1 MPGPT
6 RRSWRRWI
14 GSSPTER
21 MQIGPTKG
29 RLGYRPGGYAVGP
42 DEAGSHAR
50 WSLLYGR
57 EGRQPREQ
65 PEHEQ
70 PEGESTPSGRLPC
83 SSLLRRW
90 TGIEPARR
98 GSPVSAALKA
108 VGPTRRPDTSGGEAT
123 AGAASGLSPRPAA
136 GIGSPAMKKL
146 LFIAVLVAL
155 GVLAAK
161 KVRSAN

>member
-21 MQIGPTKG
+21 MGGVPGPSTG
-29 RLGYRPGGYAVGP
+29 RLGYRPGGLAAGP
-42 DEAGSHAR
+42 ESQPRAR

-57 EGRQPREQ
+57 EGAPPQG
-65 PEHEQ
+65 PEE
-70 PEGESTPSGRLPC
+70 
-83 SSLLRRW
+83 RRW

-108 VGPTRRPDTSGGEAT
+108 VGPTRRPDTSTDEDRSA
-123 AGAASGLSPRPAA
+123 AGPLSPARGSAV
-136 GIGSPAMKKL
+136 GSPVMKKL
-146 LFIAVLVAL
+146 LLLAILVAL
-155 GVLAAK
+155 GVVAAK
-161 KVRSAN
+161 KVRASN